1 MESSLSYWLK
11 SWTEGKCVG
20 GLWGTVL
27 YTFSF
32 LPPSNQQYGK
42 FKSNSWEKVQLSYE
56 FGVCVPAYLP
66 FPNSQRRKA
75 CLAGMISLIQ
85 QFLLFSRLTG
95 KPSRSVSHGQA
106 TVHSLELLLRG
117 NASSHGNSY
126 TGPLNTRLK
135 TAADRLQCVFREPS
149 QTCNFKTFFLI
160 LQLGLGN
167 EMKKIIGAK

>member
-1 MESSLSYWLK
+1 MNLV
-11 SWTEGKCVG
+11 C
-20 GLWGTVL
+20 
-27 YTFSF
+27 
-32 LPPSNQQYGK
+32 
-42 FKSNSWEKVQLSYE
+42 
-56 FGVCVPAYLP
+56 VCVPAYLP

-149 QTCNFKTFFLI
+149 RTCNFKTFFSNLTARAWQRNEKDNWCKITSLEMRRCESHTVHI
-160 LQLGLGN
+160 LTDT
-167 EMKKIIGAK
+167 MKTKRQ

>member
-1 MESSLSYWLK
+1 MLVGCEGQYCTHFLSYLLGFSNTVSLK
-11 SWTEGKCVG
+11 ATA
-20 GLWGTVL
+20 
-27 YTFSF
+27 
-32 LPPSNQQYGK
+32 
-42 FKSNSWEKVQLSYE
+42 EKRCSYPMNLVC
-56 FGVCVPAYLP
+56 VCVPAYLP